1 MGAPVQYGSR
11 LTAAFLPRFSPPG
24 SVPNWQSH
32 PLWDSHL
39 VFYGGLMTKWRVPMI
54 LVVGLLLAADTPE
67 AAVKNE
73 KEKRVGTW
81 KQAAAS
87 PIPCHQG
94 NASWTT
100 CQSCLSW

>member
-1 MGAPVQYGSR
+1 MVEADRGRHFGLARHESLKGG
-11 LTAAFLPRFSPPG
+11 PG
-24 SVPNWQSH
+24 S
-32 PLWDSHL
+32 L